1 LIAPG
6 YKADINLIDYEALS
20 LKTPH
25 IVHDLPA
32 GGKRLLQHA
41 NGIVS
46 TMVSGTVIYQ
56 SGEATGA
63 LPGKLVRGQQ
73 QDPGN
78 SATALG

>member
-1 LIAPG
+1 
-6 YKADINLIDYEALS
+6 
-20 LKTPH
+20 
-25 IVHDLPA
+25 
-32 GGKRLLQHA
+32 LQHA

-73 QDPGN
+73 QDPVN
-78 SATALG
+78 SATAQG